1 MNRRKFLVTGAAAL
15 SAGCVIGGQQCGGKA
30 CPKGAAC
37 GGKGGR
43 ILFGACRPLS
53 DTALMKSI
61 GYDFVERSFGEMF
74 VPDKGEEA
82 WKHQKEAIVSA
93 ALPLRS
99 CNGFLPGR
107 FRVTGENADWAPILE
122 YAEVGCRR
130 ADEVGLKTMVFGSG
144 GARNV
149 PVTYHAGGKID
160 YPKGF
165 DVERGRDQYAEFC
178 AVLAKRIAGCRVT
191 VVIEPL
197 RPNETD
203 IIHYVWQGLQIVEE
217 VGSPRIQ
224 QLADI
229 FHMMMGREPAESIVK
244 AGDRLRHCHI
254 ADWKTRL
261 FPGQDPAQTH
271 RLKPYFDALKEI
283 GYSGGVSCECGWGEK
298 GDLAKN
304 LETAL
309 KTMKGLA
316 S

>member
-1 MNRRKFLVTGAAAL
+1 MTGAAAL
-15 SAGCVIGGQQCGGKA
+15 SAGCVTGGQQCGGK
-30 CPKGAAC
+30 
-37 GGKGGR
+37 GGR
-43 ILFGACRPLS
+43 MLFGACRPLA
-53 DTALMKSI
+53 DTALMKSV
-61 GYDFVERSFGEMF
+61 GFDFVEGGFGGMF
-74 VPDKGEEA
+74 VPDKGEEE
-82 WKHQKEAIVSA
+82 WKRKKEEITSA

-107 FRVTGENADWAPILE
+107 FRVTGKDADWEPILR

-130 ADEVGLKTMVFGSG
+130 ADEIGLKTVVFGSG

-149 PVTYHAGGKID
+149 PVTYHAGGKIE
-160 YPKGF
+160 YPEGF
-165 DVERGRDQYAEFC
+165 SVERGRDQYAEFC
-178 AVLAKRIAGCRVT
+178 KVLAGRIADCRVT

-244 AGDRLRHCHI
+244 AGGRLKHCHI
-254 ADWKTRL
+254 AEWNTRQ
-261 FPGQDPAQTH
+261 FPGHDPSQTF

-283 GYSGGVSCECGWGEK
+283 GYSGGVSCECGWGDK

>member
-1 MNRRKFLVTGAAAL
+1 MNRRDFLVAGTAAL
-15 SAGCVIGGQQCGGKA
+15 SAGCVTGSRKSGGK
-30 CPKGAAC
+30 CGAAC
-37 GGKGGR
+37 CGKGKSGR
-43 ILFGACRPLS
+43 VLFGACRPLS
-53 DTALMKSI
+53 DAALMKSI
-61 GYDFVERSFGEMF
+61 GYDFMERSFGEMF
-74 VPDKGEEA
+74 VPDKGEEE
-82 WKHQKEAIVSA
+82 WKRQKEAIMSA

-107 FRVTGENADWAPILE
+107 FRVTGENADWAPILK
-122 YAEVGCRR
+122 YAEIGCRR
-130 ADEVGLKTMVFGSG
+130 ADEVGLKTVVFGSG

-149 PVTYHAGGKID
+149 PVTYHAGGKIE

-178 AVLAKRIAGCRVT
+178 AVLAKRIADCKVT

-244 AGDRLRHCHI
+244 AGAHLMHCHI

-261 FPGQDPAQTH
+261 FPGQDPAQTC

-283 GYSGGVSCECGWGEK
+283 GYSGGVSCECSWGEK
-298 GDLAKN
+298 NDLAKN

>member
-1 MNRRKFLVTGAAAL
+1 MNRREFLMAGAATAL
-15 SAGCVIGGQQCGGKA
+15 TAGNA
-30 CPKGAAC
+30 AECPAKC
-37 GGKGGR
+37 GGR

-53 DTALMKSI
+53 DTALMKSV
-61 GYDFVERSFGEMF
+61 GYDFVENPFGAMF
-74 VPDKGEEA
+74 VPDKGEEE
-82 WKHQKEAIVSA
+82 WKCQKEAIMSA

-99 CNGFLPGR
+99 CNGFLPGK
-107 FRVTGENADWAPILE
+107 FRVTGKDADWDPILK

-130 ADEVGLKTMVFGSG
+130 ADEVGLKTVVFGSG

-149 PVTYHAGGKID
+149 PVTYHAGGKIE
-160 YPKGF
+160 YPEGF
-165 DVERGRDQYAEFC
+165 DVEHGRDQYAEFC
-178 AVLAKRIAGCRVT
+178 AVLAKRIADCKVT

-217 VGSPRIQ
+217 VGSPRIR

-244 AGDRLRHCHI
+244 AGDRLMHCHI
-254 ADWKTRL
+254 ADWKTRK
-261 FPGQDPAQTH
+261 FPGYDPEQTY
-271 RLKPYFDALKEI
+271 RLKPYFDALKQI
-283 GYSGGVSCECGWGEK
+283 GYAGGVSCECSWGEK
-298 GDLAKN
+298 SDLAKN